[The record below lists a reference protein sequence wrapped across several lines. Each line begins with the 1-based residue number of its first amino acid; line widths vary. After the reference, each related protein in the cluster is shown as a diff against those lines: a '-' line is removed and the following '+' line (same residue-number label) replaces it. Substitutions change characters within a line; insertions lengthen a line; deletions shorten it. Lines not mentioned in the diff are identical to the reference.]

1 MEILPYFKNAV
12 PGRLHQ
18 SPQQNLIFPVNMP
31 YPYIPYWKKIPI
43 IRLLTIF
50 LPGIVQQFHWPI
62 PVSVLLGLAMIS
74 TGIALFFLF
83 FPLSFFSRYKL
94 GFINGLSVFLL
105 FIVLGSLSVW
115 RQDIR
120 LRSHWLGNIYKE
132 NDAVLIKLDES
143 PTEKSKSFKAKASVT
158 GFLRNDSLIPA
169 KGGVILYFSK
179 DPSLPELRPGD
190 ELLTCGILQP
200 IPASANPGS
209 FDFQQYAL
217 FQGITHQAFLRR
229 SDFII
234 TGRHSSALQSFIHRI
249 RSWVLSVLQ
258 TAFPGKNERGLAEAL
273 LIGYKDDLDKA
284 LVQSYTNTGVVHIIA
299 ISGLH
304 LGLIYWLLVKL
315 LWPLQRR
322 RYLKWLR
329 PPLIISGL
337 WLFALLAGAQPSV
350 LRSALMFTCIVI
362 GESLSRKSRVYNS
375 LAISAF
381 LLLCYNPYWLWDAGF
396 QLSYAAIIG
405 IVAFMKP
412 LYRLFTIRNK
422 LLNHI
427 WQLNAVTLSPQVL
440 TIPVCIFHFHF
451 LLANFIA
458 VPLSSLILLAEI
470 LICCIGFIPSLVLL
484 TGKVTAFLIRFMNTF
499 IERVEALPFS
509 VWNGLQIS
517 FIQAALLMLCLAS
530 ACAWYFSK
538 KQVVLL
544 YTSLISLAG
553 FMILRSLSFISAGQ
567 QKKII
572 VYQQS
577 ADFIYGRK
585 YISIPFSTTFNS
597 TYVNPTRIL
606 FRLLPAE
613 EIPAFNVS
621 GNHISFLSKKTVLL
635 NGLKHYQ
642 PGPTRVATDLLI
654 LSQNPSEDAGQLS
667 RSLDIRQVVADATVP
682 AWKVRRWQQQCDS
695 LDIPFHDVRTK
706 GAFVMNL

>member
-1 MEILPYFKNAV
+1 M
-12 PGRLHQ
+12 
-18 SPQQNLIFPVNMP
+18 
-31 YPYIPYWKKIPI
+31 
-43 IRLLTIF
+43 LTIF

-62 PVSVLLGLAMIS
+62 PVSVLQGLAMIS
-74 TGIALFFLF
+74 TSISLIFLL
-83 FPLSFFSRYKL
+83 FPLPFFSRYKL
-94 GFINGLSVFLL
+94 GVLNGLSVFL
-105 FIVLGSLSVW
+105 FFAVLGSLSAW

-132 NDAVLIKLDES
+132 NDAVLIKLEES
-143 PTEKSKSFKAKASVT
+143 PIQRSRSSKARASIT
-158 GFLRNDSLIPA
+158 GLFRNDSLIPA
-169 KGGVILYFSK
+169 QGGVILYFSK
-179 DPSLPELRPGD
+179 DSSLPAPRSGD
-190 ELLTCGILQP
+190 ELLICRILQP
-200 IPASANPGS
+200 IPASANPGG

-217 FQGITHQAFLRR
+217 FQGITHQAFLRKG
-229 SDFII
+229 DFII
-234 TGRHSSALQSFIHRI
+234 TGHRSSVLQSLIHRI

-258 TAFPGKNERGLAEAL
+258 TAFPDKNERGLAEAL
-273 LIGYKDDLDKA
+273 LIGYKDELDKA

-315 LWPLQRR
+315 SRPMQRS
-322 RYLKWLR
+322 RYLKWVR
-329 PPLIISGL
+329 PLFIITGL

-350 LRSALMFTCIVI
+350 LRSALMFTCIVL
-362 GESLSRKSRVYNS
+362 GESLSRKSSVYNS
-375 LAISAF
+375 LAVSAF
-381 LLLCYNPYWLWDAGF
+381 LLLCYHPYWLWDAGF

-422 LLNHI
+422 LLDHI
-427 WQLNAVTLSPQVL
+427 WQLNAVTLSAQVL
-440 TIPVCIFHFHF
+440 TIPICVFHFHQFPVYF

-470 LICCIGFIPSLVLL
+470 LICCTSFIPFLVLL
-484 TGKVTAFLIRFMNTF
+484 IGKATAFLIRFMNTF
-499 IERVEALPFS
+499 VERVETLPFS

-517 FIQAALLMLCLAS
+517 FVQAALLMLCLVSAS
-530 ACAWYFSK
+530 IWFFSPK
-538 KQVVLL
+538 KRIILL
-544 YTSLISLAG
+544 YTSLISLTG
-553 FMILRSLSFISAGQ
+553 FMILRSFSFISAGQ

-585 YISIPFSTTFNS
+585 YVSIPFSTT
-597 TYVNPTRIL
+597 YNPTYINPSRIL
-606 FRLLPAE
+606 FRLSPAK
-613 EIPAFNVS
+613 EIPAFKAS
-621 GNHISFLSKKTVLL
+621 GNHISFLSKKLILL
-635 NGLKHYQ
+635 NGLRHYQ
-642 PGPTRVATDLLI
+642 PGPTRAIVDLLI
-654 LSQNPSEDAGQLS
+654 LSQNPPEDARRLS

-695 LDIPFHDVRTK
+695 LDIPFHDARTK

>member
-1 MEILPYFKNAV
+1 
-12 PGRLHQ
+12 
-18 SPQQNLIFPVNMP
+18 
-31 YPYIPYWKKIPI
+31 
-43 IRLLTIF
+43 
-50 LPGIVQQFHWPI
+50 
-62 PVSVLLGLAMIS
+62 MIS
-74 TGIALFFLF
+74 TGIALFFLL
-83 FPLSFFSRYKL
+83 FPLSFFNRYKL
-94 GFINGLSVFLL
+94 GFLNGLSVFL
-105 FIVLGSLSVW
+105 FFAVLGSLSAW

-120 LRSHWLGNIYKE
+120 LRSNWLGNIYKE
-132 NDAVLIKLDES
+132 NDAVLIKLEES
-143 PTEKSKSFKAKASVT
+143 PTQKSGSFKASASVT
-158 GFLRNDSLIPA
+158 GLFRNDSLIPA
-169 KGGVILYFSK
+169 QGGVILYFSK
-179 DPSLPELRPGD
+179 DLSLPALRSGN
-190 ELLTCGILQP
+190 ELLICGILQP
-200 IPASANPGS
+200 IPASANPGG

-234 TGRHSSALQSFIHRI
+234 TGHRSSALQSLIHHV
-249 RSWVLSVLQ
+249 RSGVLSVLQ
-258 TAFPGKNERGLAEAL
+258 TAFPDKNERGLAEAL
-273 LIGYKDDLDKA
+273 LIGYKDELDKA

-315 LWPLQRR
+315 LRPMQRS

-329 PPLIISGL
+329 PLFIITGL

-350 LRSALMFTCIVI
+350 LRSALMFTCIVA
-362 GESLSRKSRVYNS
+362 GESLSRKSNVYNS
-375 LAISAF
+375 LAVSAF

-422 LLNHI
+422 LLDRI
-427 WQLNAVTLSPQVL
+427 WQLNAVTLSAQVL
-440 TIPVCIFHFHF
+440 TIPICIFHFHQFPVYF

-470 LICCIGFIPSLVLL
+470 LICCTGFIPSLVLL
-484 TGKVTAFLIRFMNTF
+484 VGKATAFLILFMNTF

-517 FIQAALLMLCLAS
+517 FVQAALLMLCLVSAS
-530 ACAWYFSK
+530 AWLFSK
-538 KQVVLL
+538 KKQLILL
-544 YTSLISLAG
+544 HTFLISLTG
-553 FMILRSLSFISAGQ
+553 FMILRSFSFISAGQ

-585 YISIPFSTTFNS
+585 YISIPFSTT
-597 TYVNPTRIL
+597 YNPTYINPSRIL
-606 FRLLPAE
+606 FRLFPAE
-613 EIPAFNVS
+613 EIPAFRIS
-621 GNHISFLSKKTVLL
+621 GNHISFLSKRMVLL

-642 PGPTRVATDLLI
+642 PGQGRVVIDLLI
-654 LSQNPSEDAGQLS
+654 LSQNPPEDAGQLS

-682 AWKVRRWQQQCDS
+682 VWKVRRWQQQCDS
-695 LDIPFHDVRTK
+695 LDIPFHDVRAK